1 MLSNNFSNQGIMKY
15 KNERYY
21 SDKEEKIFQNFFFK
35 IKFLQVSN
43 LGKIHKYFQS
53 VQKVWRWGGSNL
65 LPVALE
71 TAALPLS

>member
-1 MLSNNFSNQGIMKY
+1 MLSNNFSNQLIIKY

-21 SDKEEKIFQNFFFK
+21 SEKEGIFFQIFF

-53 VQKVWRWGGSNL
+53 VQKVCRWEGSNL
-65 LPVALE
+65 LPAALE